1 MAEAGN
7 IPPDALAALQRELAG
22 DVVAPDDPEYED
34 LRRSFNA
41 TIEKQP
47 GLIVACEGVGDVL
60 AALAFGRQH
69 GLQVGVRG
77 GGHSVA
83 GHGLVEGGLVIDLRR
98 LRGVTVDPDARR
110 ASAGGGALWEDLDTA
125 TQAHGLAV
133 TGGTF
138 VDTGVGGLTLG
149 GGIGF
154 LMGVAGLTCDNLVGA
169 ELVTANGDVVEDSGE
184 TDPDLLWALRG
195 GGGNFGVATRLDYTL
210 HEVGTLYG
218 DNALLGLGD
227 GSIIRRL
234 AEVQR
239 AAPDTFTALAYVAN
253 RAEFGPSISIQVASL
268 GDEASTRQ
276 LYDTIIGDADVI
288 KANFGALT
296 YAEIQGFAG
305 LLPFGMRHYWKS
317 AFASEVTPE
326 LIGDITELVIERWP
340 GKTGVLL
347 EPLHGMARRYGHDH
361 AAFPEREARYHVS
374 GLGIWTDPADDDR
387 EQAWVRELH
396 RRLTASGQSATYVN
410 YVTPDEPID
419 RARSAYPS
427 EVLAR
432 LRQVKRRVDPDNV
445 FRSNLNI
452 APAD

>member
-1 MAEAGN
+1 MAEAGS
-7 IPPDALAALQRELAG
+7 IPPEALASLQRELTG
-22 DVVAPDDPEYED
+22 DVVAPDDPAYED

-47 GLIVACEGVGDVL
+47 GLIVACEGVGDVV
-60 AALAFGRQH
+60 AALAGLRN

-98 LRGVTVDPDARR
+98 MRAVTVDPEARR
-110 ASAGGGALWEDLDTA
+110 ASAQGGALWSDMDTA

-169 ELVTANGDVVEDSGE
+169 ELVTAHGDILEVSAE

-195 GGGNFGVATRLDYTL
+195 GGGNFGVATRLDYAL
-210 HEVGTLYG
+210 HQVGTLYG
-218 DNALLGLGD
+218 DSAVVELGD
-227 GSIIRRL
+227 GSVIRRL

-239 AAPDTFTALAYVAN
+239 DAPDTFTALAYVAN
-253 RAEFGPSISIQVASL
+253 REEHGPSVSIQVASL
-268 GDEASTRQ
+268 GDEASSRR
-276 LYDTIIGDADVI
+276 LYDAIIGDARVLEAD
-288 KANFGALT
+288 FGALT
-296 YAEIQGFAG
+296 YAQVQGFAG
-305 LLPFGMRHYWKS
+305 VLPFGLRHYWKS
-317 AFASEVTPE
+317 AFAPELTPE
-326 LIGDITELVIERWP
+326 LIADFVELVRERWR

-347 EPLHGMARRYGHDH
+347 EPLHGQARRYGFDH
-361 AAFPEREARYHVS
+361 AAFPERNARYHVS
-374 GLGIWTDPADDDR
+374 GLGIWREAADDDR
-387 EQAWVRELH
+387 EQAWVREVH

-419 RARSAYPS
+419 RARSAYPPP
-427 EVLAR
+427 VLER
-432 LRQVKRRVDPDNV
+432 LRRVKQRLDPDNV

>member
-1 MAEAGN
+1 MAEAAS
-7 IPPDALAALQRELAG
+7 PDPDAVAALRGAIKG
-22 DVVAPDDPEYED
+22 DVLEPHHPAFED

-47 GLIVACEGVGDVL
+47 ALIVACEGVEDVV
-60 AALAFGRQH
+60 AALAFGRRE
-69 GLQVGVRG
+69 GLQIGVRG

-83 GHGLVEGGLVIDLRR
+83 GHGLVEGGLIIDLRR
-98 LRGVTVDPDARR
+98 MRTVTVDPHRRR
-110 ASAGGGALWEDLDTA
+110 ASAAGGALWEDLDTA

-138 VDTGVGGLTLG
+138 VDTGVAGLTLG

-154 LMGVAGLTCDNLVGA
+154 LMGVAGLTCDNLLGA
-169 ELVTANGDVVEDSGE
+169 QLVTADGSVVQVSEE

-195 GGGNFGVATRLDYTL
+195 GGGNFGVATRLDYVL

-218 DNALLGLGD
+218 DAALVALGD

-239 AAPDTFTALAYVAN
+239 DAPDTFVALAYVAN

-268 GDEASTRQ
+268 ADEASSRR
-276 LYDTIIGDADVI
+276 LYDAIIGDAEVI
-288 KANFGALT
+288 DAEFGALT

-305 LLPFGMRHYWKS
+305 VLPFGMRHYWKS
-317 AFASEVTPE
+317 AFAPE
-326 LIGDITELVIERWP
+326 LTMEVIGDIVELVRERWP

-347 EPLHGMARRYGHDH
+347 EPLHGAARRYGHDH
-361 AAFPEREARYHVS
+361 AAFPERQARYHVS
-374 GLGIWTDPADDDR
+374 ALGIWTDPADDDR
-387 EQAWVRELH
+387 EKAWVREVH
-396 RRLTASGQSATYVN
+396 RRLTANGRAETYVN
-410 YVTPDEPID
+410 YITPDEPID
-419 RARSAYPS
+419 RASSAYPPA
-427 EVLAR
+427 VLQR
-432 LRQVKRRVDPDNV
+432 LREVKRRLDPDNV